1 MDIIF
6 KAAHL
11 PVSQRV
17 PPARRCPPSPFI
29 RRAGSLYITSHCPSC
44 GGCIVTQAATLPA
57 IAAYPR
63 RLQLARQLAGIRH
76 ASPSAP
82 LPSDFG
88 RVGGEARCRSPGKC
102 PQAADG
108 PQTLRSGGRWLPS
121 KCFPLI
127 ARRRYVL
134 KRRTAEPLC
143 LMAAGHQRDMAP
155 FGFPPRWRTGIPSRA
170 LRGMV
175 GQLAKV
181 RQVTLLASW
190 SARCFAICQAVR
202 FSY

>member
-1 MDIIF
+1 MSR
-6 KAAHL
+6 KL
-11 PVSQRV
+11 LRCRLS
-17 PPARRCPPSPFI
+17 PPT
-29 RRAGSLYITSHCPSC
+29 L
-44 GGCIVTQAATLPA
+44 GGCSLRANSPAFVTPAPALRCLRTLV
-57 IAAYPR
+57 
-63 RLQLARQLAGIRH
+63 G
-76 ASPSAP
+76 S
-82 LPSDFG
+82 
-88 RVGGEARCRSPGKC
+88 GGEARCRSPGKC